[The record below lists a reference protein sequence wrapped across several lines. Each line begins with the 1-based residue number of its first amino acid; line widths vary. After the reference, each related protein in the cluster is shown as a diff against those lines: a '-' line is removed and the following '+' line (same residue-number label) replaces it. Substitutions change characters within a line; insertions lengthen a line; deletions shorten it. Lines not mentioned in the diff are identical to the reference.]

1 MTVTTEPVEQ
11 PLKQARRRDKV
22 LLFSGVVIM
31 GIGQSFMFIIA
42 APLARDIGLSDS
54 QYGLAFTIANL
65 SLIIAAPYWGRKS
78 DVWGRKPIFLIGVA
92 GVAIGNLLLALV
104 LQIGLWGWL
113 SVWPLFFLLIAARA
127 IYGAT
132 STAIYSSSSA
142 YIADVTDRASR
153 AQGIAFIGGGNS
165 LGIVL
170 GPAIGGVLAFVSV
183 LFPMYFLAVVG
194 TAATIT
200 TYMILR
206 ETRHQEEVRRPA
218 TLKINDARLRPFLI
232 MRFAFWLAFTSL
244 QFITAFYVA
253 DRLGL
258 TDTTEIVRMASIAM
272 FCQAIVSVFIQIVVL
287 QAIRI
292 PQMMLLRL
300 CFPLFAIGLF
310 ALAMSTSLIPILI
323 SFAILGVALS
333 FSHAGIGGGASL
345 SVEPYEQGIAAGLL
359 SSVTTIGI
367 VIGPVIGTALY
378 DIAPNLP
385 LLVSAAYLSLLSIYA
400 LSIKLP
406 PAKR

>member
-11 PLKQARRRDKV
+11 SVRQARPRDKA
-22 LLFSGVVIM
+22 LLFVGVMIM

-42 APLARDIGLSDS
+42 APLAREVGLSDS

-65 SLIIAAPYWGRKS
+65 SLIIAAPFWGRKS
-78 DVWGRKPIFLIGVA
+78 DIWGRKPVFLVGIA
-92 GVAIGNLLLALV
+92 GIAIGNLLLALV

-113 SVWPLFFLLIAARA
+113 SVWPLFFLLIAART

-132 STAIYSSSSA
+132 STAIYSASSG
-142 YIADVTDRASR
+142 YMADVTDRASR

-170 GPAIGGVLAFVSV
+170 GPAIGGLLAFVSA

-194 TAATIT
+194 AAATVIT
-200 TYMILR
+200 YFILR
-206 ETRHQEEVRRPA
+206 ETRQREEVRRPA
-218 TLKINDARLRPFLI
+218 ILKFNDSRLRPFLI

-244 QFITAFYVA
+244 QFVTAFYVA

-258 TDTTEIVRMASIAM
+258 TDTEEIVRMASIAM
-272 FCQAIVSVFIQIVVL
+272 FCQALVSVFVQIVVL
-287 QAIRI
+287 QAVKI
-292 PQMMLLRL
+292 PPITLLRL

-310 ALAMSTSLIPILI
+310 ALAMATSLIPILI

-333 FSHAGIGGGASL
+333 FSHAGIGGSASL
-345 SVEPYEQGIAAGLL
+345 SVEPYEQGAAAGIL
-359 SSVTTIGI
+359 SSATTIGI
-367 VIGPVIGTALY
+367 VIGPVLSTTLY

-385 LLVSAAYLSLLSIYA
+385 MLVSAAYLSLVAIYA

-406 PAKR
+406 QPKQ